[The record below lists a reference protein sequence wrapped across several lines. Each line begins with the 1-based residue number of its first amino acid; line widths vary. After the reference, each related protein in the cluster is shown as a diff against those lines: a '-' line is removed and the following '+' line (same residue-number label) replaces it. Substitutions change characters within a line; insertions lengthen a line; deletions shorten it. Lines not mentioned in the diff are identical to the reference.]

1 MSRIS
6 SLAMIGLVFALAV
19 AVPAEEK
26 GSRPA
31 GGPTVYAWFPHQF
44 NDFETRA
51 IQWPAITHLSFRSV
65 VIQPDGTLQE
75 PQPRSK
81 VKRLVDEAH
90 AHGVRIDVLVW
101 GTTPANS
108 SQYLAR
114 HQDQA
119 VKSLLEYVKANR
131 LDGLDMDDETW
142 QERNTVTGASNRPLV
157 SGFFRKLSRVLKT
170 ARADYQVF
178 WDSPP
183 VIDRQDKFAQSWPDY
198 QAIAAGIDGFCI
210 MSYCMNPPTIGWT
223 TGAQPV
229 RGGGKV
235 AGHARDYATCIHDY
249 VAATGGRKDKLLLGV
264 SNNLGGTEWDCR
276 SDQPL
281 SPILGRP
288 RRLSPEEARANAQ
301 KYGRRF
307 DPRQQVPWYCH
318 RQDGRWIQGWYED
331 EKSLA
336 AKFDLARQEGLQG
349 ACIWVLDGGHEPA
362 STFTAIRRHLRAP

>member
-1 MSRIS
+1 MSRILVS
-6 SLAMIGLVFALAV
+6 GDDRACLRAGRRGAGGGKRLA
-19 AVPAEEK
+19 
-26 GSRPA
+26 PA

-65 VIQPDGTLQE
+65 VIEPDGTLQE

-90 AHGVRIDVLVW
+90 AARRADRRARLGHHARQLLTVPG
-101 GTTPANS
+101 
-108 SQYLAR
+108 R

-170 ARADYQVF
+170 ARRLPGLLGFASGDRSAGQV
-178 WDSPP
+178 
-183 VIDRQDKFAQSWPDY
+183 RESWPDY

-264 SNNLGGTEWDCR
+264 SNNLGGTSGTADPTSR
-276 SDQPL
+276 F
-281 SPILGRP
+281 
-288 RRLSPEEARANAQ
+288 RR
-301 KYGRRF
+301 
-307 DPRQQVPWYCH
+307 
-318 RQDGRWIQGWYED
+318 
-331 EKSLA
+331 SLA
-336 AKFDLARQEGLQG
+336 GRAAQPGGGPGERPEVRTPLRSPAAGLVLPPAARPLESRL
-349 ACIWVLDGGHEPA
+349 V
-362 STFTAIRRHLRAP
+362 